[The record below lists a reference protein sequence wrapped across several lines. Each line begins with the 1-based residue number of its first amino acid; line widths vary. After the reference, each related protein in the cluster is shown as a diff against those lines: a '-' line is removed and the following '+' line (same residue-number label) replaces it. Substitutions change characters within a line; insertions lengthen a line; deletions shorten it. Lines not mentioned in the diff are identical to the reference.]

1 MMNDVGQHT
10 LRYLRRPGAGW
21 GVLACVIALT
31 ALGLI
36 MLTSAGQS
44 HAGVDAGDPFY
55 LFRKQSVWLGL
66 AMIAGM
72 VAAFVNL
79 DWLGKMSHYIAGGVL
94 LLLALVLVP
103 QVGVE
108 VNGARRWL
116 DLKLMRLQV
125 SDLAK
130 IALIIWVA
138 HYYGTR
144 QRKVQEFFAGF
155 IYPCVMI
162 GLFCG
167 LIFLEPDF
175 GTTALC
181 GAVGF
186 AMMYLAG
193 ARMWYLVPSALT
205 GVIGFAVAV
214 YLDPVRMRRI
224 TSFLDVE
231 ANKADSGYQL
241 WQGILAFGAGGADGV
256 GLGQGR
262 QQLYYLPEAHTDFI
276 FPVIGEELG
285 LLATAGVVL
294 LFAAIFTFGV
304 VALRRAPNLYQFLL
318 ATGALLF
325 LTLQA
330 IINMGVVT
338 GLLPTKGM
346 SLPFISYGGTNLVT
360 MFVLVGLLFNCLAS
374 WSAKPLL
381 KPREL

>member
-1 MMNDVGQHT
+1 MNNVGQHT

-44 HAGVDAGDPFY
+44 HGGVVNAGDPFY
-55 LFRKQSVWLGL
+55 LFRKQSLWLGVAML
-66 AMIAGM
+66 AGV

-79 DWLGKMSHYIAGGVL
+79 DWLGKMSHWIAAGVII
-94 LLLALVLVP
+94 LLALVLVP
-103 QVGVE
+103 QIGVE

-144 QRKVQEFFAGF
+144 QRRVQELAVGF
-155 IYPCVMI
+155 LAPCMVV

-186 AMMYLAG
+186 AMMFLAG
-193 ARMWYLVPSALT
+193 VRLLFLIPTVLT
-205 GVIGFAVAV
+205 GVVGFAYAV
-214 YLDPVRMRRI
+214 YQDPERLSRI

-231 ANKADSGYQL
+231 AHKADSGYQL

-285 LLATAGVVL
+285 LIATSGVVL

-304 VALRRAPNLYQFLL
+304 IALRRAPNLYQFLL

>member
-1 MMNDVGQHT
+1 MNYVGQHAF
-10 LRYLRRPGAGW
+10 RYLRRPGAGW
-21 GVLACVIALT
+21 GLLACVVVLT

-36 MLTSAGQS
+36 MLTSAGAS
-44 HAGVDAGDPFY
+44 HSGSTADPFY
-55 LFRKQSVWLGL
+55 LFRKQSVWLAL
-66 AMIAGM
+66 AMVAGA
-72 VAAFVNL
+72 VAALINL
-79 DWLGKMSHYIAGGVL
+79 DWLGKMSHWIAGGVL

-130 IALIIWVA
+130 IAMVIWLA
-138 HYYGTR
+138 YYFGTR
-144 QRKVQEFFAGF
+144 QRQVKEFVAGF
-155 IYPCVMI
+155 VYPCMMI

-186 AMMYLAG
+186 SMMYLAG
-193 ARMWYLVPSALT
+193 ARLWYLIPSSLL
-205 GVIGFAVAV
+205 GVIGFSVAV
-214 YLDPVRMRRI
+214 YLDPVRLRRI

-231 ANKADSGYQL
+231 GNKADSGYQL
-241 WQGILAFGAGGADGV
+241 WQGILAFGAGGPDGV

-285 LLATAGVVL
+285 LVATAGVVL
-294 LFAAIFTFGV
+294 LFAAIFAFCV
-304 VALRRAPNLYQFLL
+304 SALRRAPNLYQFLL

-360 MFVLVGLLFNCLAS
+360 MFVLVGLIFNCLAS

-381 KPREL
+381 KPREI

>member
-1 MMNDVGQHT
+1 MNTIGQHT
-10 LRYLRRPGAGW
+10 IRYLRRPGAGW
-21 GVLACVIALT
+21 ALLACVFVLT

-44 HAGVDAGDPFY
+44 HNEIIKQDEFY
-55 LFRKQSVWLGL
+55 LFRKQAMWLG
-66 AMIAGM
+66 IALCAGIFM
-72 VAAFVNL
+72 SIISL
-79 DWLGKMSHYIAGGVL
+79 DWLGKMSHYIAIAVL
-94 LLLALVLVP
+94 GLLALVLVP
-103 QVGVE
+103 QIGVE

-116 DLKLMRLQV
+116 DLGLMRLQV

-130 IALIIWVA
+130 IALIIWLA
-138 HYYGTR
+138 RYYGTR
-144 QRKVQEFFAGF
+144 QREVAQFWKGFVFPGFAVGVCF
-155 IYPCVMI
+155 MMI
-162 GLFCG
+162 
-167 LIFLEPDF
+167 IMEPDF
-175 GTTALC
+175 GTAALC

-186 AMMYLAG
+186 AMMFLAG
-193 ARMWYLVPSALT
+193 ARLWFLMPTALM
-205 GVIGFAVAV
+205 GVAAFSVAV
-214 YLDPVRMRRI
+214 YFDPVRMRRI

-241 WQGILAFGAGGADGV
+241 WQGILAFGAGGLPGV

-262 QQLYYLPEAHTDFI
+262 QQLFFLPEAHTDFI

-285 LLATAGVVL
+285 LVATMAVVA
-294 LFAAIFTFGV
+294 LFATIFAVGV
-304 VALRRAPNLYQFLL
+304 LALRRAPNLYQFLL

-330 IINMGVVT
+330 LINMGVVT
-338 GLLPTKGM
+338 GMLPTKGM

-360 MFVLVGLLFNCLAS
+360 MFVLIGLLFNCFAN